1 MKNAKKAF
9 NVLFL
14 CLVIPLTGCNLS
26 NNNNY
31 KLDITDINKIILNR
45 NNICEANKTYGLYKK
60 GDKITF
66 EIQFFSGMSASLSID
81 NVVYTPRGDE
91 AWKPQ
96 YIEYIMPD
104 HNVDVVSM
112 VNGYVGD
119 EIKLSETIEWGF
131 KITDESLVYI
141 DVQRIYLGVA
151 PENRYGES
159 ARIYNEGNMFSEW
172 FNRALIREK
181 TNDID
186 GGQGYIVS
194 FNLKDKT
201 SYELEIRNNYV
212 QINSKS
218 YWLSTGLPNA
228 ISNID

>member
-1 MKNAKKAF
+1 MKNIKKAL

-26 NNNNY
+26 NNKNY
-31 KLDITDINKIILNR
+31 KLDITDINNIILNR
-45 NNICEANKTYGLYKK
+45 NNICEANNTYGLYKK

-66 EIQFFSGMSASLSID
+66 EIQFFSGLSASLLID
-81 NVVYTPRGDE
+81 DVVYTPRGDE

-141 DVQRIYLGVA
+141 DVQAKYIGVSS
-151 PENRYGES
+151 EKEDGEG
-159 ARIYNEGNMFSEW
+159 AIIYNEDLMLSSW
-172 FNRALIREK
+172 FKAALIREDNYDIEGGK
-181 TNDID
+181 GFDIAFHLNDE
-186 GGQGYIVS
+186 
-194 FNLKDKT
+194 T
-201 SYELEIRNNYV
+201 SYDLIIRNDYV
-212 QINSKS
+212 SIGNKF
-218 YWLSTGLPNA
+218 YYLSSGLPHA